1 MALWLRVVEV
11 RRIERVDRV
20 GGSPRELMGL

>member
-11 RRIERVDRV
+11 RRIERVNGA
-20 GGSPRELMGL
+20 GGSPWELMGL